1 MMPLRRSLATSSSS
15 PRKSSFLSD
24 DRQNTRMYSSMIL
37 VNLRHLVQRTLGDI
51 VLDDNFQTLETIKR
65 PKTLRRKKLPNVKI
79 QIRRTGKAEANRRL
93 GISKKVMEGVNQ
105 GRTSQHSKI
114 LIIWLTKGNS
124 LSPRKEWK

>member
-1 MMPLRRSLATSSSS
+1 M
-15 PRKSSFLSD
+15 
-24 DRQNTRMYSSMIL
+24 
-37 VNLRHLVQRTLGDI
+37 

-105 GRTSQHSKI
+105 GRTSQQSKI